1 MKDIATPRC
10 FEIAAQLSSRLDTS
24 LLHDDPHGTAVVI
37 LRGLM
42 NKAKGVQKY
51 LKSRPGGVA
60 GIAAAGTA
68 TPNLLLHLGL
78 HNSIG
83 DDRDR
88 AIVRGRAYPRRVL
101 RGQAAVRTQ
110 PDNRSGS
117 FRDLLTDADGF
128 IGVSTGN
135 LVRQEDWAVT
145 APGAIAFLM
154 AHPPPE
160 VALQPAC
167 PLVLVVAT
175 RRSDDPNQVN
185 NLPGI
190 PGLFRGVLNCRGR
203 TMTMGMKVTA
213 PKGLASVVEANEIC
227 PASIIPGV
235 FYHRVAERVTRAAAS
250 EGFARRVPSEPFE
263 ARPGAVH

>member
-1 MKDIATPRC
+1 M
-10 FEIAAQLSSRLDTS
+10 
-24 LLHDDPHGTAVVI
+24 
-37 LRGLM
+37 
-42 NKAKGVQKY
+42 
-51 LKSRPGGVA
+51 VA

-78 HNSIG
+78 HNIIR

-160 VALQPAC
+160 VALQPAS
-167 PLVLVVAT
+167 PLVLVIAT
-175 RRSDDPNQVN
+175 GRFDDPNQVN

-190 PGLFRGVLNCRGR
+190 PGLFRGVPNCRAYDDDGHESRSLQRVGVGGR
-203 TMTMGMKVTA
+203 GQRNRS
-213 PKGLASVVEANEIC
+213 SV
-227 PASIIPGV
+227 
-235 FYHRVAERVTRAAAS
+235 YHSRGILSSGGREGGSGCRV
-250 EGFARRVPSEPFE
+250 RRV
-263 ARPGAVH
+263 RPPGSVGTL